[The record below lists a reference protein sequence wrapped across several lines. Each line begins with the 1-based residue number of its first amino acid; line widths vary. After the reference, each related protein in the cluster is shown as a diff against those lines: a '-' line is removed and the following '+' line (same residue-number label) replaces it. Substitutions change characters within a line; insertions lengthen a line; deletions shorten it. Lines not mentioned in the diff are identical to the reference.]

1 MEQNIFIENWEDK
14 LALQFLKNNRCCK
27 KAYICSPLSAPTE
40 EEMLRNMHS
49 ARAYMY
55 YAMEKMGYAARAPH
69 AYLPMLLCDR
79 VPSERAIALQFGLH
93 LLEESD
99 LILVCGNHISNGMR
113 EEILHAITLNMPI
126 YTFEESL
133 YLMVQKLATQHNGNK
148 SQRHQFHFRLRL
160 LPELRRVLI
169 SGQMILRSQIRFLLR
184 KKLQNRKFCM
194 K

>member
-99 LILVCGNHISNGMR
+99 LILVCGNHISN
-113 EEILHAITLNMPI
+113 I
-126 YTFEESL
+126 
-133 YLMVQKLATQHNGNK
+133 
-148 SQRHQFHFRLRL
+148 
-160 LPELRRVLI
+160 
-169 SGQMILRSQIRFLLR
+169 
-184 KKLQNRKFCM
+184 
-194 K
+194 

>member
-1 MEQNIFIENWEDK
+1 
-14 LALQFLKNNRCCK
+14 
-27 KAYICSPLSAPTE
+27 
-40 EEMLRNMHS
+40 
-49 ARAYMY
+49 MY

-148 SQRHQFHFRLRL
+148 SLVHLNRDHYVLSWESPITHMKNAGMFR
-160 LPELRRVLI
+160 
-169 SGQMILRSQIRFLLR
+169 
-184 KKLQNRKFCM
+184 
-194 K
+194 

>member
-55 YAMEKMGYAARAPH
+55 YTMEKMGYAARAPH

-99 LILVCGNHISNGMR
+99 LILVCGSHISNGMR

-148 SQRHQFHFRLRL
+148 SLVHLNRDHYVLSWESPVTHMKNAGMFR
-160 LPELRRVLI
+160 
-169 SGQMILRSQIRFLLR
+169 
-184 KKLQNRKFCM
+184 
-194 K
+194 